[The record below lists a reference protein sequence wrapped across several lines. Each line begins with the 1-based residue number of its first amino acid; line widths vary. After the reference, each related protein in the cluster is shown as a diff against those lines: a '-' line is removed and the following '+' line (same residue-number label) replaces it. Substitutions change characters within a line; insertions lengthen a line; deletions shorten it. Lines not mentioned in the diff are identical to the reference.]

1 MTEKRTAVVTGGSR
15 GIGRAIALKLAGL
28 GYEVCIVYAGNE
40 DAAKETLRL
49 AGEAGND
56 RMICVKADISTEEGA
71 RLAMETAAAQLGQID
86 VLVNNA
92 GITRD
97 GLLIAM
103 KEEDFDRVIEVNLK
117 GTFLCCKAVCRGM
130 IRRRS
135 GRIIN
140 LSSIVGVCGNA
151 GQVNYAASKA
161 GVIGLTKSLAKELT
175 GRGITVNAVAP
186 GVIETDMTAVLT
198 EEQKKKAQTVTESYL
213 DLCVSDKKEA
223 EELGVYVG
231 ASIVPESP
239 CTRMPQNPDYVV
251 TRAADCRVLLAII
264 IETMIDL
271 KPEDIKG
278 EVAAVF
284 TILEESTV
292 KAIATPADYYQPDYG
307 MFLDTI
313 PCGDVPDVDI
323 NELPVGLG
331 KGPVIIQSQ
340 TLAAAYLHN
349 TSHPKLMEA
358 VETIAQ
364 SECIQVQPVAFN
376 GAGYS
381 TDAVGAML
389 SGTGMATVTLAC
401 PRRYSHSPVE
411 IFNLND
417 VVMTQRIVS
426 TFAKLDV
433 DLKMF

>member
-103 KEEDFDRVIEVNLK
+103 KEADFDRVVEVNLK

-161 GVIGLTKSLAKELT
+161 GVIGLTKSLAKELA

-186 GVIETDMTAVLT
+186 GMIETDMTAVLT
-198 EEQKKKAQTVTESYL
+198 EEQKKA
-213 DLCVSDKKEA
+213 
-223 EELGVYVG
+223 
-231 ASIVPESP
+231 
-239 CTRMPQNPDYVV
+239 M
-251 TRAADCRVLLAII
+251 LAGIPAKRI
-264 IETMIDL
+264 G
-271 KPEDIKG
+271 KPED
-278 EVAAVF
+278 VAAAVSF
-284 TILEESTV
+284 LASEEASYITGQV
-292 KAIATPADYYQPDYG
+292 LGVDGG
-307 MFLDTI
+307 M
-313 PCGDVPDVDI
+313 
-323 NELPVGLG
+323 
-331 KGPVIIQSQ
+331 
-340 TLAAAYLHN
+340 
-349 TSHPKLMEA
+349 
-358 VETIAQ
+358 
-364 SECIQVQPVAFN
+364 
-376 GAGYS
+376 
-381 TDAVGAML
+381 
-389 SGTGMATVTLAC
+389 
-401 PRRYSHSPVE
+401 
-411 IFNLND
+411 
-417 VVMTQRIVS
+417 
-426 TFAKLDV
+426 
-433 DLKMF
+433 

>member
-1 MTEKRTAVVTGGSR
+1 MDMKERLYNRISELTSI
-15 GIGRAIALKLAGL
+15 IGVSGDEWDVAHYVHDALKPYVDDMKVLNNGTVIAIKKGSTPGQKKIL
-28 GYEVCIVYAGNE
+28 TGHMDEVGYRVKRIDNNGFAYF
-40 DAAKETLRL
+40 DAIGSPTTACLPGR
-49 AGEAGND
+49 
-56 RMICVKADISTEEGA
+56 RM
-71 RLAMETAAAQLGQID
+71 
-86 VLVNNA
+86 
-92 GITRD
+92 
-97 GLLIAM
+97 LI
-103 KEEDFDRVIEVNLK
+103 KGRK
-117 GTFLCCKAVCRGM
+117 GTV
-130 IRRRS
+130 S
-135 GRIIN
+135 GV
-140 LSSIVGVCGNA
+140 VGVR
-151 GQVNYAASKA
+151 AAH
-161 GVIGLTKSLAKELT
+161 L
-175 GRGITVNAVAP
+175 
-186 GVIETDMTAVLT
+186 LT

-251 TRAADCRVLLAII
+251 TRAADCRVLLAVI

-292 KAIATPADYYQPDYG
+292 KAIATPANYYQPDYG

-331 KGPVIIQSQ
+331 KGPVLIQSQ
-340 TLAAAYLHN
+340 TLAAAHLHN

-389 SGTGMATVTLAC
+389 SGTGMVTVTLAC

-417 VVMTQRIVS
+417 VVMTQQIVS
-426 TFAKLDV
+426 AFAKLDV